1 MYANQVSPPVLAGY
15 CLALIATIATGVA
28 HAADPLLTTTC
39 AQQSTTPIYWG
50 TLWYLRGTSAFDNST
65 MVEGGAV
72 GSAALVRLHPTQGC
86 TDWILIEGQ
95 SLFLRKPG
103 ESAETVAQMLSDT
116 HGNQFAPVVRSR
128 AGGTHEPS
136 ATADQYEV
144 TCHLVDVYK
153 RTYWTPTPALHA
165 PFLVGRGWDRD
176 IGAWAQE
183 AANILRSLDLR
194 WQFLPAGTT
203 TGHVIKQDPPG
214 GRPLSKNSVIT
225 LTLDGVAHDEPSTV
239 IGRLRTPL
247 ILTERQR
254 DQDLAVDITLDHRD
268 DLQGTCRSA
277 GPEYCIKLPASAAG
291 ATVVVRQSTDYS
303 DNLALSAWDMGG
315 RVPVELKT
323 SAGEVACD
331 SGTAPEIR
339 FTASRTFERGTYVV
353 VELRDRNVGRV
364 HIHIAWQP

>member
-1 MYANQVSPPVLAGY
+1 M
-15 CLALIATIATGVA
+15 
-28 HAADPLLTTTC
+28 
-39 AQQSTTPIYWG
+39 
-50 TLWYLRGTSAFDNST
+50 
-65 MVEGGAV
+65 
-72 GSAALVRLHPTQGC
+72 
-86 TDWILIEGQ
+86 
-95 SLFLRKPG
+95 
-103 ESAETVAQMLSDT
+103 
-116 HGNQFAPVVRSR
+116 
-128 AGGTHEPS
+128 
-136 ATADQYEV
+136 

-165 PFLVGRGWDRD
+165 PFLVWSRRDRD

-183 AANILRSLDLR
+183 AANILRSLDLAA